1 MARNWFFVLCF
12 EAISYTKLTLVIYDM
27 GFEMANENAAPG
39 IGIGI
44 GIGIKDIVHATTQG
58 VLRALDARGTA
69 ISPGELVRSGFIV
82 DLTIRAGGIPAQ
94 ALNQGGIRALNP
106 QPELAGVGV
115 IANGGMATGG

>member
-27 GFEMANENAAPG
+27 GFEMANENPAP
-39 IGIGI
+39 GI

-106 QPELAGVGV
+106 LPELAGVGV
-115 IANGGMATGG
+115 IASGGMATGG